1 MENARYYD
9 YLDSYASF
17 IIREAYNQERIAV
30 CINEAI
36 LLTEGAS
43 IGEFHVLHEGFTD
56 KIKELWNKFV
66 GFINKIWLKFKSF
79 FDRMLDT
86 DRGWVE
92 QYKTIITQRPLKL
105 EVSMTNYQ
113 EAVIAAVHPEHFDPT
128 KIDNMLKGNLEYAKS
143 IPGISNVLT
152 KHNGSDAIDDIK
164 SSIKIAMCGGT
175 EEEKENMQ
183 AIINM
188 TNVYNFIHD
197 YKSKIVDDIQKDMN
211 AIVASAKAFEDLINE
226 LEADAKAKAAEVE
239 TTQSGQGQNNNNN
252 NQQQQTTNQ
261 NNNNQTQ
268 QQGSSNQ
275 TDNRKM
281 GKVIDN
287 SGKAHA
293 AFKGADGKIY
303 LNTGGSPQ
311 EIKVDPASG
320 QYLRF
325 IESASYLY
333 TPFSSLSEAIKTSAS
348 GSGGGTGTVN
358 KGGMAGGVSQAA
370 DTKFVANQK
379 GLQGSETNKDVVAT
393 TKSGKTQAE
402 IEKAVLIYKEVN
414 QGIQSVK
421 QTVCTNMYNDYKSLI
436 KAHIASYVGE
446 VDNTDGSKAGT
457 NFKNGQPQGTP
468 GNPNPEPQPQQRP
481 ATPEAVQ

>member
-17 IIREAYNQERIAV
+17 IMREAYNQERIAV

-43 IGEFHVLHEGFTD
+43 TSEFHVLHEGFTD

-79 FDRMLDT
+79 FDRILDT

-105 EVSMTNYQ
+105 DVSMTNYQ
-113 EAVIAAVHPEHFDPT
+113 EAVIASVHPEHFDPT
-128 KIDNMLKGNLEYAKS
+128 KIDNMLKGNLDYAKS

-252 NQQQQTTNQ
+252 NQQQKTTNQ

-293 AFKGADGKIY
+293 AFMGADGKIY
-303 LNTGGSPQ
+303 LNTGESPQ
-311 EIKVDPASG
+311 EIKVDPAGG

-333 TPFSSLSEAIKTSAS
+333 TPFSSLSESIKTSAS

-468 GNPNPEPQPQQRP
+468 GNPNPEPQP
-481 ATPEAVQ
+481 

>member
-17 IIREAYNQERIAV
+17 IMREAYNQERIAV

-43 IGEFHVLHEGFTD
+43 TSEFHVLHEGFTD

-79 FDRMLDT
+79 FDRILDT

-105 EVSMTNYQ
+105 DVSMTNYQ

-128 KIDNMLKGNLEYAKS
+128 KIDNMLRGNLEYAKS

-152 KHNGSDAIDDIK
+152 KHNGSEAIDDIK

-226 LEADAKAKAAEVE
+226 LEADAKAKAAEAE
-239 TTQSGQGQNNNNN
+239 TANPGQDRNNNNN
-252 NQQQQTTNQ
+252 NQQQKSTNQ
-261 NNNNQTQ
+261 NNNQTQ
-268 QQGSSNQ
+268 QRGSSNQ
-275 TDNRKM
+275 TDKRKM
-281 GKVIDN
+281 GKVLDN
-287 SGKAHA
+287 NGKTHA
-293 AFKGADGKIY
+293 AFMGADGKIY

-311 EIKVDPASG
+311 EIKVDPAGG
-320 QYLRF
+320 QYLKF
-325 IESASYLY
+325 IESANYLY
-333 TPFSSLSEAIKTSAS
+333 TPFSSLSETIKTSAS
-348 GSGGGTGTVN
+348 GSSGGTRVN

-370 DTKFVANQK
+370 DTKFVANQR
-379 GLQGSETNKDVVAT
+379 GLQGSETNKDIVAT
-393 TKSGKTQAE
+393 TKAGKTQAE
-402 IEKAVLIYKEVN
+402 IEKAVLVYKEVN

-468 GNPNPEPQPQQRP
+468 GNPNPEPQPQG
-481 ATPEAVQ
+481 